1 LTSEIIYQL
10 SLSLVPGI
18 GDHHTRILLQHFNK
32 ASAIFKA
39 GLHQLEQIEGIGKV
53 RAKAIRSFK
62 DHSIAEKEAAF
73 IKKYNI
79 QKLFIQDED
88 FPKRLTDCN
97 DAPALLFYKGDAN
110 LNAPRMIGIVGTRN
124 ATEYGKNFTEKL
136 VNDLAAYDPVIV
148 SGLALGIDAFAHK
161 AALKNNLATIGVV
174 GHGLDS
180 IYPSVHSS
188 MAREMI
194 RGKGGLLTEF
204 FSGTRPERH
213 NFPLRNR
220 IVASLCDAII
230 VVETH
235 TSGGSMIT
243 AKLADSYNRD
253 VFAVPGRAT
262 DQKSS
267 GCNYLLKNNKA
278 IMLTSADDLVESL
291 GWKENRPGP
300 RKQKQLFIELT
311 EDEKKIMALLQEKGT
326 LPIDDLHLLSGLSSS
341 ATASALLKLELEGL
355 VGSLPGKMYQLL

>member
-1 LTSEIIYQL
+1 LTNELIYQL
-10 SLSLVPGI
+10 SLSNVPGI

-32 ASAIFKA
+32 ASSVFDA
-39 GLHQLEQIEGIGKV
+39 GISQLEQIEGIGKI
-53 RAKAIRSFK
+53 RARAIKSYK
-62 DHSIAEKEAAF
+62 DHSLAKQEAAF
-73 IKKYNI
+73 IAKYNI
-79 QKLFIQDED
+79 KKLFIQDED
-88 FPKRLTDCN
+88 FPKRMIDCN
-97 DAPALLFYKGDAN
+97 DAPSLLFFKGEAN

-124 ATEYGKNFTEKL
+124 ATEYGRNFTEKL
-136 VNDLAAYDPVIV
+136 VQDLAEYDPVIV

-174 GHGLDS
+174 GHGLDV
-180 IYPSVHSS
+180 IYPSLHSS

-204 FSGTRPERH
+204 FSGTKPERH

-220 IVASLCDAII
+220 IVAALCDAVV

-278 IMLTSADDLVESL
+278 IMLTSADDLIESL
-291 GWKENRPGP
+291 GWKEKRS
-300 RKQKQLFIELT
+300 RTKKQKELFIELT
-311 EDEKKIMALLQEKGT
+311 EDERKIMTLLSENPALS
-326 LPIDDLHLLSGLSSS
+326 IDDLHLSSGLSSS

-355 VGSLPGKMYQLL
+355 AESMPGKMYRLV